1 LSIIYYQDYVGAL
14 HWQALFE
21 ESEVRH

>member
-1 LSIIYYQDYVGAL
+1 LSIIYSQDYVGAL
-14 HWQALFE
+14 HWQALSE